1 MLEVREAAAGERG
14 RLRQDPEQGAFC
26 IPGGLT
32 ERGMIPEE
40 EERGLFTAPEGREE
54 F

>member
-1 MLEVREAAAGERG
+1 MLEVREVEAGEKR
-14 RLRQDPEQGAFC
+14 RLRQDPEEGAFC
-26 IPGGLT
+26 IPGGAT

-40 EERGLFTAPEGREE
+40 EERGLFTVPEGREE